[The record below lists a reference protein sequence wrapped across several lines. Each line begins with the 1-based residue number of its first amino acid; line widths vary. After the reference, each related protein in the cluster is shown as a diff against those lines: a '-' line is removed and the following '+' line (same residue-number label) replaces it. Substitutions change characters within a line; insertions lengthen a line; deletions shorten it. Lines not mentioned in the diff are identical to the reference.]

1 MEQLLIRD
9 LPTGTKQA
17 LKKLAAHK
25 GTSMEAEARAIL
37 RSALNAKSRSIC
49 EALVQKEPDLSEDFI
64 FDPGRNGVGMREI
77 VL

>member
-17 LKKLAAHK
+17 LKNLAAHK

-49 EALVQKEPDLSEDFI
+49 EALAQKNQIFRKILSLIPDAT
-64 FDPGRNGVGMREI
+64 V
-77 VL
+77 